1 METSQSHLIVVE
13 GTLKGQTF
21 PLTDPGSQGPSRIII
36 GRDPGVDFLID
47 SPGVSRRH
55 AAISIQG
62 NQCTLED
69 LGSSNGTFLNGERLS
84 QPRRLR
90 NGDVIRLG
98 QTVALQYQGELQEAG
113 ATMLESSPQP
123 VEQTMLESAPLPVAP
138 PPPPEHTALDSA
150 PLPVAPPPV
159 GATMIGEEPKPRFSK
174 AATPPQLAVTI
185 AGEAVH
191 TFPLTQPRITI
202 GRAEDNQ
209 IVIQSRIVS
218 RYHAYL
224 EKVQGAYHLIVLPD
238 ASNPVLI
245 EGRPIEGQRELRHGD
260 ILRIGSLDPGMMV
273 TMTYL
278 DPTQA
283 SVSAPN
289 AIRFGEKTL
298 IQIGRDASNDVVLE
312 SATVSRFH
320 AQIERVGQRHRL
332 RDLHSGNGTFV
343 NDQRVEESWLQP
355 SDVVRIGPH
364 RFVMGQDE
372 LGQQVDTHG
381 LRVDA
386 INLNKWV
393 RKDLNI
399 LKNISVVFQPREFIV
414 VVGQSGGGKS
424 TLVDAIAGY
433 RPATQGTVL
442 VNGTNVYKNFDA
454 VHNDFGYVP
463 QRDIIHHELTVYQA
477 LDYAAR
483 LRMPRDTSKTERHE
497 RIMQVLKDLDMEHRK
512 DLTINR
518 LSGGQ
523 IKRVSIGVELLTQP
537 GLFFLDEPTSGLD
550 PGTETAFMHLM
561 RRLAD
566 QGRTIVMVTHA
577 TKNVMLA
584 DKVVFLAR
592 GGYMAW
598 FGPPEEALKYFD
610 QYRTERER
618 RAKEMEFD
626 QIYAILDDSSKGSA
640 QDWANRFAQH
650 EAYQKYIVLPLQA
663 SQARTAGAAQ
673 AIAQGPALSGAN
685 ETATKAK
692 RKSHASGLHQFFI
705 LSSRNLRILT
715 RDRTSLIL
723 MLVAPLAIAALDF
736 VIAPLMGKAPY
747 AYLDGDAKNGA
758 VTLFLLTI
766 YSLLMGGFSQMREF
780 VKETDVYKRERLVNL
795 KIFPYV
801 SSKVWVALLLSF
813 YQGAC
818 FAIIHY
824 LAFDMPGGAVDF
836 SLFYITLVLASLAGM
851 MGGLLASAISPTAS
865 AAPLL
870 MILLIVPQIVLSG
883 ALAPV
888 PENVS
893 FIASTRWTYE
903 SLMGITGIGADVD
916 ADPCWKLPEELR
928 DAMTI
933 DDKAAQ
939 GCTCM
944 GVAVF
949 NQDSCNFPGLG
960 NFYKPEIDQ
969 GGPNEPVELGPKPA
983 EPVIPPAPEAPTD
996 KNDQV
1001 AVVQY
1006 MNSLEAYQKEV
1017 DAIQT
1022 KYKNAMKLYESQA
1035 EVYES
1040 QMADYQEAKI
1050 DYEGARAEA
1059 VNSAE
1064 GLIKNIKKEIG
1075 WAFINKN
1082 DPKIYWP
1089 WLISTWGAQSI
1100 IIAVYFLLILIIFK
1114 KKDV

>member
-1 METSQSHLIVVE
+1 METRQSRLIVIE
-13 GTLKGQTF
+13 GTSKGESFSLNQ
-21 PLTDPGSQGPSRIII
+21 PDAAGPVHIVI
-36 GRDPGVDFLID
+36 GRDPGVDILVE

-55 AAISIQG
+55 AQITIQAD
-62 NQCTLED
+62 QCTLED
-69 LGSSNGTFLNGERLS
+69 LGSSNGTFLNGERIS

-98 QTVALQYQGELQEAG
+98 QSVALQYQGEPQEAA
-113 ATMLESSPQP
+113 ATMMESSPP
-123 VEQTMLESAPLPVAP
+123 RVEQTILESTPLPVEPPGLKAPPGLEAP
-138 PPPPEHTALDSA
+138 PPPPEQTALDSA
-150 PLPVAPPPV
+150 QAPV
-159 GATMIGEEPKPRFSK
+159 GATMIGEEPRPRVSK

-224 EKVQGAYHLIVLPD
+224 EKVQGAYRMVVLPD
-238 ASNPVLI
+238 ASNPVLF

-260 ILRIGSLDPGMMV
+260 ILRIGSLDPGLMV

-278 DPTQA
+278 DPAQA

-298 IQIGRDASNDVVLE
+298 IQIGRDASNDVVLD

-320 AQIERVGQRHRL
+320 VQIERVGQRHRL

-343 NDQRVEESWLQP
+343 NDVRVEEAWLQP
-355 SDVVRIGPH
+355 NDVVRVGPH

-372 LGQQVDTHG
+372 LGQQDDTHG

-386 INLNKWV
+386 VNLNKWV

-483 LRMPRDTSKTERHE
+483 LRMPRDTTKAERHE

-592 GGYMAW
+592 GGFMAW

-640 QDWANRFAQH
+640 QDWANRFAQN
-650 EAYQKYIVLPLQA
+650 EAYQKYIVQPLQA
-663 SQARTAGAAQ
+663 SQAKTGQAAVQ
-673 AIAQGPALSGAN
+673 EAAP
-685 ETATKAK
+685 KAK
-692 RKSHASGLHQFFI
+692 RKSRASGLHQFI
-705 LSSRNLRILT
+705 VLSSRNLRILT
-715 RDRTSLIL
+715 RDRTSLML
-723 MLVAPLAIAALDF
+723 MLLAPPLIAALDF
-736 VIAPLMGKAPY
+736 VIAPLMGRAPFDY
-747 AYLDGDAKNGA
+747 FSGDAANGA
-758 VTLFLLTI
+758 ITLFLLTI

-818 FAIIHY
+818 FTIIHF
-824 LAFDMPGGAVDF
+824 LAFDMPGGALEF
-836 SLFYITLVLASLAGM
+836 GLFYVTLVLAALAGM

-870 MILLIVPQIVLSG
+870 MIMLIVPQIVLSG

-888 PENVS
+888 PENIS
-893 FIASTRWTYE
+893 AIASTRWTYE

-916 ADPCWKLPEELR
+916 ADLCWKLPDELR
-928 DAMTI
+928 DAMSI

-939 GCTCM
+939 GCNCM

-949 NQDSCNFPGLG
+949 DQESCNFPGLG
-960 NFYKPEIDQ
+960 QYYKPEIDQ
-969 GGPNEPVELGPKPA
+969 AGPVEPAELADKPA
-983 EPVIPPAPEAPTD
+983 EPEIPPAPEAPAD
-996 KNDQV
+996 QNDQV
-1001 AVVQY
+1001 AMVQY

-1017 DAIQT
+1017 DEIQT
-1022 KYKNAMKLYESQA
+1022 SYKNAMKLYESQA

-1040 QMADYQEAKI
+1040 QMEDYQEAKLK
-1050 DYEGARAEA
+1050 YEGARAEA

-1064 GLIKNIKKEIG
+1064 GLIENVKKEIG
-1075 WAFINKN
+1075 WAFVNKN
-1082 DPKIYWP
+1082 DPKVFWP

-1100 IIAVYFLLILIIFK
+1100 IIIIYFILILVIFK
-1114 KKDV
+1114 RKDG